1 MRTPKELRLP
11 KQRKP
16 LTVQT
21 VLKQLLC
28 LFLSLIVLAP
38 LYLVVVN
45 SFKSKNESARMNL
58 SLPKE
63 WLFSNYAVVF
73 EKAKLLSGFANS
85 MIYALVSTTAGV
97 LLCSM
102 AAYVLSRKRTKLNN
116 FIYYF
121 FICGL
126 FFPVNFVTLVRVFQ
140 WMNLTNTRLGIVLV
154 FTSAMIPFC
163 VFTIYSFVETIPRE
177 LDEAAVIDGARPLGL
192 FFRVVLPLLKPTIM
206 TCFILQFMGVWND
219 FLTPLYLS
227 SKSKLFPM
235 TMSVYQFFGKESSY
249 WNYVFADIV
258 LTIIPVV
265 AVYAIGQ
272 RYIIGGVTAGAV
284 KG

>member
-1 MRTPKELRLP
+1 MVNSKARRAMR
-11 KQRKP
+11 
-16 LTVQT
+16 LTAILNQAVC
-21 VLKQLLC
+21 VL
-28 LFLSLIVLAP
+28 LSLAVVAP
-38 LYLVVVN
+38 LYLVLIN
-45 SFKSKNESARMNL
+45 SFKTKSEAARMNL
-58 SLPKE
+58 NLPTQ
-63 WLFSNYAVVF
+63 WVFSNYAEVIK
-73 EKAKLLSGFANS
+73 KAKLMTGFGNS
-85 MIYALVSTTAGV
+85 VLYAFASTTAGV
-97 LLCSM
+97 LLCAM

-126 FFPVNFVTLVRVFQ
+126 FFPVNYVTLVRVFQ
-140 WMNLTNTRLGIVLV
+140 WMHLTNTHLGIILV

-163 VFTIYSFVETIPRE
+163 VFTIYSFVETIPTE
-177 LDEAAVIDGARPLGL
+177 LDEAAVIDGAPPAMM
-192 FFRVVLPLLKPTIM
+192 FFRVILPLLKPTLM

-235 TMSVYQFFGKESSY
+235 TMSVYQFFGKEGSN

-258 LTIIPVV
+258 MTVIPVV
-265 AVYAIGQ
+265 AVYAVGQ

>member
-1 MRTPKELRLP
+1 MKTPKAN
-11 KQRKP
+11 RKP
-16 LTVQT
+16 LTLQT

-28 LFLSLIVLAP
+28 IFLSLIVLAP
-38 LYLVVVN
+38 MYLVIVN
-45 SFKSKNESARMNL
+45 SFKTKNESARMNL
-58 SLPKE
+58 SLPKQ
-63 WLFSNYAVVF
+63 WLFENYATVF
-73 EKAKLLSGFANS
+73 KEAKLLSGFMNS
-85 MIYALVSTTAGV
+85 MIYALVATTVGV

-126 FFPVNFVTLVRVFQ
+126 FFPVNYVTLVRVFQ

-154 FTSAMIPFC
+154 FTSGMIPFC
-163 VFTIYSFVETIPRE
+163 VFTIYSFVETIPKE
-177 LDEAAVIDGARPLGL
+177 LDEAAVIDGARPAGL
-192 FFRVVLPLLKPTIM
+192 FFRVVLPLLKPTVM

-227 SKSKLFPM
+227 SKTKLHPM
-235 TMSVYQFFGKESSY
+235 TMSVYQFFGRESSY
-249 WNYVFADIV
+249 WNLVFADIV
-258 LTIIPVV
+258 LTIIPVLV
-265 AVYAIGQ
+265 VYAIGQ

>member
-1 MRTPKELRLP
+1 MK
-11 KQRKP
+11 RKSNEKK
-16 LTVQT
+16 LTAEV

-28 LFLSLIVLAP
+28 ICLSLIVLAP
-38 LYLVVVN
+38 LYLVLIN
-45 SFKSKNESARMNL
+45 SFKTKSESARMQL
-58 SLPKE
+58 SLPTQ
-63 WLFSNYAVVF
+63 WVFSNYADVF
-73 EKAKLLSGFANS
+73 KKAKLMTGFTNS
-85 MIYALVSTTAGV
+85 MIYAFVSTTAGV
-97 LLCSM
+97 LLCAM
-102 AAYVLSRKRTKLNN
+102 AAYVLSRKRTKINN

-126 FFPVNFVTLVRVFQ
+126 FFPVNYITLVRVFQ
-140 WMNLTNTRLGIVLV
+140 WMNLTNTRLGIILV

-163 VFTIYSFVETIPRE
+163 VFTMYSFVETIPKE
-177 LDEAAVIDGARPLGL
+177 LDEAAVIDGANPTTL
-192 FFRVVLPLLKPTIM
+192 FFRVVLPLLKPTLM

-235 TMSVYQFFGKESSY
+235 TMSVYQFFGKEGSN

-258 LTIIPVV
+258 MTVIPVV
-265 AVYAIGQ
+265 AVYAVGQ
-272 RYIIGGVTAGAV
+272 RYIIGGVTAGAS

>member
-1 MRTPKELRLP
+1 MNR
-11 KQRKP
+11 RKVET
-16 LTVQT
+16 L
-21 VLKQLLC
+21 LKQLLC
-28 LFLSLIVLAP
+28 LLLSLIVLAP

-45 SFKSKNESARMNL
+45 SLKTKNESARMNMA
-58 SLPKE
+58 LPKE
-63 WLFSNYAVVF
+63 WLFSNYIDVI
-73 EKAKLLSGFANS
+73 EKANLGVGFMNS
-85 MIYALVSTTAGV
+85 MLYALCSTIAGV
-97 LLCSM
+97 LLCAM
-102 AAYVLSRKRTKLNN
+102 ASYVLSRRRTKLNN

-126 FFPVNFVTLVRVFQ
+126 FFPVNYVTLVRVFN
-140 WMNLTNTRLGIVLV
+140 WLNLTNTRLGIILV

-163 VFTIYSFVETIPRE
+163 VFTIYSFVESVPRE
-177 LDEAAVIDGARPLGL
+177 LDEAAVIDGANPMRL
-192 FFRVVLPLLKPTIM
+192 FFQVILPLLKPTVF

-235 TMSVYQFFGKESSY
+235 TMSVYQFFGRNSSY

-258 LTIIPVV
+258 LTILPVV
-265 AVYAIGQ
+265 AVYALGQ
-272 RYIIGGVTAGAV
+272 RYIIGGVTSGAV

>member
-1 MRTPKELRLP
+1 MRTSKAMKIPLA
-11 KQRKP
+11 RKP
-16 LTVQT
+16 VTVQGI
-21 VLKQLLC
+21 LKQLLC
-28 LFLSLIVLAP
+28 LFLSLLVLAP
-38 LYLVVVN
+38 FYLVVIN
-45 SFKSKNESARMNL
+45 SFKTKNESARMNL
-58 SLPKE
+58 SLPKQ
-63 WLFSNYAVVF
+63 WMFSNYADVF
-73 EKAKLLSGFANS
+73 EKANLMTGFCNS
-85 MIYALVSTTAGV
+85 MIYALVSTTVGV
-97 LLCSM
+97 LMCSM
-102 AAYVLSRKRTKLNN
+102 AAYVLSRRRTRLNN

-126 FFPVNFVTLVRVFQ
+126 FFPVNYITLVRVFQ
-140 WMNLTNTRLGIVLV
+140 WINLTNTRMGIILV

-177 LDEAAVIDGARPLGL
+177 LDEAAVIDGAKPTGL

-235 TMSVYQFFGKESSY
+235 TMSVYQFFGRNGSY

-265 AVYAIGQ
+265 VVYAIGQ

>member
-1 MRTPKELRLP
+1 MKSSEN
-11 KQRKP
+11 KKKI
-16 LTVQT
+16 TVEI

-28 LFLSLIVLAP
+28 IFLSLIVLAP
-38 LYLVVVN
+38 LYLVLIN
-45 SFKSKNESARMNL
+45 SFKTKSEAARMNL
-58 SLPKE
+58 SLPTQ
-63 WLFSNYAVVF
+63 WVFTNYADVF
-73 EKAKLLSGFANS
+73 KKAKLLTGFTNS
-85 MIYALVSTTAGV
+85 MIYAFASTTAGV
-97 LLCSM
+97 LLCAM

-126 FFPVNFVTLVRVFQ
+126 FFPVNYITLVRVFQ
-140 WMNLTNTRLGIVLV
+140 WMNLTNTHMGIILV

-163 VFTIYSFVETIPRE
+163 IFTIYSFVETVPKE
-177 LDEAAVIDGARPLGL
+177 LDEAAVIDGASPTRL
-192 FFRVVLPLLKPTIM
+192 FFQVILPLLKPTIF

-227 SKSKLFPM
+227 SKSKLHPM
-235 TMSVYQFFGKESSY
+235 TMSVYQFFGKEGSN

-258 LTIIPVV
+258 LTIIPVIT
-265 AVYAIGQ
+265 VYAVGQ
-272 RYIIGGVTAGAV
+272 RYIVGGVTAGAV

>member
-1 MRTPKELRLP
+1 MKNPN
-11 KQRKP
+11 RKP
-16 LTVQT
+16 VTLQA

-28 LFLSLIVLAP
+28 IFLSVIVLAP
-38 LYLVVVN
+38 LYLVLIN
-45 SFKSKNESARMNL
+45 SFKTKSEAARMNL
-58 SLPKE
+58 NLPTQ
-63 WLFSNYAVVF
+63 WVFTNYAEVIK
-73 EKAKLLSGFANS
+73 KAKLMTGFGNS
-85 MIYALVSTTAGV
+85 VLYAFASTTAGV
-97 LLCSM
+97 LLCAM

-126 FFPVNFVTLVRVFQ
+126 FFPVNYVTLVRVFQ
-140 WMNLTNTRLGIVLV
+140 WMHLTNTHLGIILV

-163 VFTIYSFVETIPRE
+163 VFTIYSFVETIPTE
-177 LDEAAVIDGARPLGL
+177 LDEAAVIDGAPPAVM
-192 FFRVVLPLLKPTIM
+192 FFRGILPLLKPTLM

-235 TMSVYQFFGKESSY
+235 TMSVYQFFGKEGSNWS
-249 WNYVFADIV
+249 YVFADIV
-258 LTIIPVV
+258 MTIIPVV
-265 AVYAIGQ
+265 AVYAVGQ

>member
-1 MRTPKELRLP
+1 MRTPKAN
-11 KQRKP
+11 RKP
-16 LTVQT
+16 LTLQT
-21 VLKQLLC
+21 VLKELLC
-28 LFLSLIVLAP
+28 IFLSLIVLAP
-38 LYLVVVN
+38 MYLVVIN
-45 SFKSKNESARMNL
+45 SFKTKNESARMNL
-58 SLPKE
+58 SLPKQ
-63 WLFSNYAVVF
+63 WLFENYATVF
-73 EKAKLLSGFANS
+73 QKAKLLSGFMNS
-85 MIYALVSTTAGV
+85 MIYALVATTVGV

-126 FFPVNFVTLVRVFQ
+126 FFPVNYVALVRVFQ

-154 FTSAMIPFC
+154 FTSGMIPFC
-163 VFTIYSFVETIPRE
+163 VFTIYSFVETIPKE
-177 LDEAAVIDGARPLGL
+177 LDEAAVIDGARPAGL
-192 FFRVVLPLLKPTIM
+192 FFRVVLPLLKPTVM

-227 SKSKLFPM
+227 SKTKLHPM
-235 TMSVYQFFGKESSY
+235 TMSVYQFFGRESSY
-249 WNYVFADIV
+249 WNLVFADIV
-258 LTIIPVV
+258 LTIIPVLV
-265 AVYAIGQ
+265 VYAIGQ

>member
-1 MRTPKELRLP
+1 MLNSKARRLA
-11 KQRKP
+11 K
-16 LTVQT
+16 LSVI
-21 VLKQLLC
+21 LKQAVCVL
-28 LFLSLIVLAP
+28 LSLAVVAP
-38 LYLVVVN
+38 LYLVLIN
-45 SFKSKNESARMNL
+45 SFKTKSEAARMNL
-58 SLPKE
+58 NLPTQ
-63 WLFSNYAVVF
+63 WVFTNYAEVIK
-73 EKAKLLSGFANS
+73 KAKLMTGFGNS
-85 MIYALVSTTAGV
+85 VLYAFASTTAGV
-97 LLCSM
+97 LLCAM

-126 FFPVNFVTLVRVFQ
+126 FFPVNYVTLVRVFQ
-140 WMNLTNTRLGIVLV
+140 WMHLTNTHLGIILV

-163 VFTIYSFVETIPRE
+163 VFTIYSFVETIPTE
-177 LDEAAVIDGARPLGL
+177 LDEAAVIDGAPPAMM
-192 FFRVVLPLLKPTIM
+192 FFRVILPLLKPTLM

-235 TMSVYQFFGKESSY
+235 TMSVYQFFGKEGSN

-265 AVYAIGQ
+265 AVYAVGQ

>member
-1 MRTPKELRLP
+1 MRNSAAKRHLKL
-11 KQRKP
+11 
-16 LTVQT
+16 QT

-28 LFLSLIVLAP
+28 LLLSLFVLAP
-38 LYLVVVN
+38 FYLVVVN
-45 SFKSKNESARMNL
+45 SFKTKNESARMNL

-63 WLFSNYAVVF
+63 WLFENYATVF
-73 EKAKLLSGFANS
+73 QKAKLVTGFTNS
-85 MIYALVSTTAGV
+85 MIYALGATTAGV
-97 LLCSM
+97 LLCAM

-126 FFPVNFVTLVRVFQ
+126 FFPVNYVTLVRVFQ
-140 WMNLTNTRLGIVLV
+140 WMHLTNTHIGIVLV
-154 FTSAMIPFC
+154 FTSGMIPFC

-177 LDEAAVIDGARPLGL
+177 LDEAAVIDGARPTGM
-192 FFRVVLPLLKPTIM
+192 FFRVALPLLKPTLM

-249 WNYVFADIV
+249 WNLVFADIV
-258 LTIIPVV
+258 LTIIPVI

>member
-1 MRTPKELRLP
+1 MKDSVSKRRQAL
-11 KQRKP
+11 QN
-16 LTVQT
+16 

-28 LFLSLIVLAP
+28 LFLSLLVLAP
-38 LYLVVVN
+38 FYLVLVN
-45 SFKSKNESARMNL
+45 SFKTKNESARMNL
-58 SLPKE
+58 SFPKE

-73 EKAKLLSGFANS
+73 EKGKLLSGFMNS

-97 LLCSM
+97 LLCAM
-102 AAYVLSRKRTKLNN
+102 AAYVLSRKRTKLNT

-121 FICGL
+121 CICGL
-126 FFPVNFVTLVRVFQ
+126 FFPVNYVTLVRVFQ
-140 WMNLTNTRLGIVLV
+140 WMNLTNTRLGIILV
-154 FTSAMIPFC
+154 FTSAMVPFC
-163 VFTIYSFVETIPRE
+163 IFTIYSFVETIPRE
-177 LDEAAVIDGARPLGL
+177 LDEAAVIDGARPTGL
-192 FFRVVLPLLKPTIM
+192 FFRVVLPLMKPTVF

-258 LTIIPVV
+258 LTIIPVA
-265 AVYAIGQ
+265 AVYVLGQ

>member
-1 MRTPKELRLP
+1 MWKRRVEMI
-11 KQRKP
+11 
-16 LTVQT
+16 
-21 VLKQLLC
+21 LKQALC
-28 LFLSLIVLAP
+28 LFLSLLVLAP
-38 LYLVVVN
+38 MYLVVVN
-45 SFKSKNESARMNL
+45 SFKTKNESARMNL

-63 WLFSNYAVVF
+63 WLFSNYVDVF
-73 EKAKLLSGFANS
+73 QKANLLGGFLNS
-85 MIYALVSTTAGV
+85 MLYALVSTTVGV

-121 FICGL
+121 MICGL
-126 FFPVNFVTLVRVFQ
+126 FFPVNYVTLVRVFH
-140 WMNLTNTRLGIVLV
+140 WMNLTNTRIGIILV

-163 VFTIYSFVETIPRE
+163 IFTIYSFVETIPRE
-177 LDEAAVIDGARPLGL
+177 LDEAATIDGARPTGL
-192 FFRVVLPLLKPTIM
+192 FFRVILPLLKPTLM

-235 TMSVYQFFGKESSY
+235 TMSVYQFFGRNGSY

-258 LTIIPVV
+258 LTIIPVI

>member
-1 MRTPKELRLP
+1 MVKI
-11 KQRKP
+11 
-16 LTVQT
+16 QT
-21 VLKQLLC
+21 ILKQALC
-28 LFLSLIVLAP
+28 LLLSLFVLAP
-38 LYLVVVN
+38 FYLVLVN
-45 SFKSKNESARMNL
+45 SFKTKNESARMNL
-58 SLPKE
+58 NLPRE
-63 WLFSNYAVVF
+63 WLFENYVTVF
-73 EKAKLLSGFANS
+73 KKAKLLTGFTNS

-97 LLCSM
+97 LLCAM
-102 AAYVLSRKRTKLNN
+102 AAYILSRKRTRLNT

-126 FFPVNFVTLVRVFQ
+126 FFPVNYVTLVRVFQ
-140 WMNLTNTRLGIVLV
+140 WLNLTNTRLGIILV
-154 FTSAMIPFC
+154 FASGMIPFC
-163 VFTIYSFVETIPRE
+163 VFTIFSFVETVPRE
-177 LDEAAVIDGARPLGL
+177 LDEAAVIDGAGPLGL
-192 FFRVVLPLLKPTIM
+192 FFRVVLPLLKPTVI

-249 WNYVFADIV
+249 WNLVFADIV

-265 AVYAIGQ
+265 VVYAIGQ
-272 RYIIGGVTAGAV
+272 KYIIGGMTSGAV

>member
-1 MRTPKELRLP
+1 MRTPKELRVP

-16 LTVQT
+16 LTLQT
-21 VLKQLLC
+21 VLKEALC

-38 LYLVVVN
+38 FYLVVVN
-45 SFKSKNESARMNL
+45 SFKTKNESARMNL

-63 WLFSNYAVVF
+63 WLFTNYAVVF
-73 EKAKLLSGFANS
+73 EKGKLMTGFLNS
-85 MIYALVSTTAGV
+85 IVYALVSTTAGV
-97 LLCSM
+97 LLCAM

-126 FFPVNFVTLVRVFQ
+126 FFPVNYVTLVRVFQ
-140 WMNLTNTRLGIVLV
+140 WMNLTNTRLGIILV

-163 VFTIYSFVETIPRE
+163 VFTMYSFVETIPKE
-177 LDEAAVIDGARPLGL
+177 LDEAAVIDGANPTTL
-192 FFRVVLPLLKPTIM
+192 FFRVVLPLLKPTLM

-235 TMSVYQFFGKESSY
+235 TMSVYQFFGKEGSN

-258 LTIIPVV
+258 LTVIPVV
-265 AVYAIGQ
+265 AVYGLGQ

>member
-1 MRTPKELRLP
+1 MRNSDAR
-11 KQRKP
+11 R
-16 LTVQT
+16 TVKIQT
-21 VLKQLLC
+21 ILKQALC
-28 LFLSLIVLAP
+28 LLLSLFVLAP
-38 LYLVVVN
+38 FYLVLVN
-45 SFKSKNESARMNL
+45 SFKTKNESARMNL
-58 SLPKE
+58 NLPRE
-63 WLFSNYAVVF
+63 WLFENYVTVF
-73 EKAKLLSGFANS
+73 KKAKLLTGFTNS

-97 LLCSM
+97 LLCAM
-102 AAYVLSRKRTKLNN
+102 AAYILSRKRTRLNT

-126 FFPVNFVTLVRVFQ
+126 FFPVNYVTLVRVFQ
-140 WMNLTNTRLGIVLV
+140 WLNLTNTRLGIILV
-154 FTSAMIPFC
+154 FASGMIPFC
-163 VFTIYSFVETIPRE
+163 VFTIFSFVETVPRE
-177 LDEAAVIDGARPLGL
+177 LDEAAVIDGAGPLGL
-192 FFRVVLPLLKPTIM
+192 FYRVVLPLLKPTVI

-249 WNYVFADIV
+249 WNLVFADIV

-265 AVYAIGQ
+265 VVYAIGQ
-272 RYIIGGVTAGAV
+272 KYIIGGMTSGAV

>member
-1 MRTPKELRLP
+1 MTR
-11 KQRKP
+11 RK
-16 LTVQT
+16 VIT

-28 LFLSLIVLAP
+28 IFLSLIVIAP

-45 SFKSKNESARMNL
+45 SFKTKNEAARMNM
-58 SLPKE
+58 SLPRE
-63 WLFSNYAVVF
+63 WVFSNYADVIQ
-73 EKAKLLSGFANS
+73 KADLVTGFLNSLL
-85 MIYALVSTTAGV
+85 YALAATTAGV
-97 LLCSM
+97 VLCAM
-102 AAYVLSRKRTKLNN
+102 ASYVLSRRRTKLNN

-126 FFPVNFVTLVRVFQ
+126 FFPVNYVTLVRVFH
-140 WMNLTNTRLGIVLV
+140 WLNLTNTRLGIILV

-163 VFTIYSFVETIPRE
+163 VFTIYSFVESVPKE
-177 LDEAAVIDGARPLGL
+177 LDEAAVIDGAGPVRM
-192 FFRVVLPLLKPTIM
+192 FFQVIFPLLKPTLF

-235 TMSVYQFFGKESSY
+235 TMSVYQFFGRNSSS

-258 LTIIPVV
+258 LTVLPVIV
-265 AVYAIGQ
+265 VYSIGQ
-272 RYIIGGVTAGAV
+272 RYIIGGVTSGAV

>member
-1 MRTPKELRLP
+1 MK
-11 KQRKP
+11 RKSNEKK
-16 LTVQT
+16 LTAEV

-28 LFLSLIVLAP
+28 ICLSLIVLAP
-38 LYLVVVN
+38 LYLVLIN
-45 SFKSKNESARMNL
+45 SFKTKSESARMQL
-58 SLPKE
+58 SLPTQ
-63 WLFSNYAVVF
+63 WVFSNYADVF
-73 EKAKLLSGFANS
+73 KKAKLMTGFTNS
-85 MIYALVSTTAGV
+85 MIYAFVSTTAGV
-97 LLCSM
+97 LLCAM
-102 AAYVLSRKRTKLNN
+102 AAYVLSRKRTKINN

-126 FFPVNFVTLVRVFQ
+126 FFPVNYITLVRVFQ
-140 WMNLTNTRLGIVLV
+140 WMNLTNTRLGIILV
-154 FTSAMIPFC
+154 FTGAMIPFC
-163 VFTIYSFVETIPRE
+163 VFTIYSFVETIPKE
-177 LDEAAVIDGARPLGL
+177 LDEAAVIDGAKPTGL

-265 AVYAIGQ
+265 VVYAIGQ